1 MIILLI
7 NIIKMLDYYFDD
19 FKEYYY
25 KKNNNK
31 NDDDDEIN
39 EYCDNRASEIYYIQ
53 CLEIINEKFGDPLE
67 AIKSYLEEY
76 GEIPIYNNDIGRTHH
91 ILAFH
96 AMNQYIKERLK
107 EEEEE
112 EQENEEQEEEEQE
125 EEEQK
130 EDKTINILTDYIICV

>member
-1 MIILLI
+1 
-7 NIIKMLDYYFDD
+7 MLDYYFDD

-31 NDDDDEIN
+31 NDDDDDEIN
-39 EYCDNRASEIYYIQ
+39 EYCDNRVFEITYFQ
-53 CLEIINEKFGDPLE
+53 CLEIINKKFGDPLE

-112 EQENEEQEEEEQE
+112 EEEEEKE
-125 EEEQK
+125 
-130 EDKTINILTDYIICV
+130 EDKTINILVDYIICV